1 MSRPSAPASPK
12 GAARTDSGNA
22 LTRHPVVRFVGGF
35 ALLLLA
41 FYFVTLTPAY
51 QDLLRGWLRLN
62 ASVAGAILNGL
73 GQGVAVQGTQVSSPA
88 FSIDIHRGCDAT
100 EPLALYM
107 AALLAFP
114 ARGCRKP
121 LGLLVGATVL
131 LSLNQARV
139 VSLFFVGK
147 LWPRAFDLMH
157 GEIWQ
162 VLFILLA
169 LVLWAWWIVH
179 SLQRSARTEQI
190 GESGDSAKG
199 SKR

>member
-1 MSRPSAPASPK
+1 MPRPSASPPTE
-12 GAARTDSGNA
+12 GANGSAARGLA
-22 LTRHPVVRFVGGF
+22 RHPVVRFVGGF
-35 ALLLLA
+35 ALLLIA
-41 FYFVTLTPAY
+41 FYLLTLTPPY
-51 QDLLRGWLRLN
+51 RDVLRGWLRLN
-62 ASVAGAILNGL
+62 ARVAGAVLNVL
-73 GQGVAVQGTQVSSPA
+73 GQGVTVQGTQVSSPA

-100 EPLALYM
+100 EPLALYV

-121 LGLLVGATVL
+121 LGLLVGAAL
-131 LSLNQARV
+131 LLALNQARV

-169 LVLWAWWIVH
+169 LVLWAWWIVG
-179 SLQRSARTEQI
+179 SLRRAARQCQ
-190 GESGDSAKG
+190 GAESEKVKG
-199 SKR
+199 